1 MMVNG
6 VENPCAKC
14 GKAMKEEK
22 HFVPCVTLDECHG
35 KDCECFLAVGPTCY
49 KKIMK
54 GWKHG

>member
-54 GWKHG
+54 EWKH